1 MGFRVYDLVTE
12 HSPVGGPM
20 TARPAQPV
28 STDLRRSVL
37 RIVRHHFRLDWQGIS
52 DGLTEADVTVQTCWD
67 AHFGSEPESRSV
79 EASE

>member
-1 MGFRVYDLVTE
+1 MGFRVYDLVTH
-12 HSPVGGPM
+12 HSPVGDPM
-20 TARPAQPV
+20 TAHPAQPM

-37 RIVRHHFRLDWQGIS
+37 RIVRQHFRLDRQGIS